1 MAQMTDKEVVDWVL
15 ACRREADDAKRD
27 RMELN
32 EDNFDMYHLK
42 HDFSHKQ
49 EGQSQEILSKVAM
62 AVEQIRSF
70 FQQSL
75 VNLGDWWRAE
85 AYFPGTER
93 GMLIR
98 PEEITKLTSFKL
110 EQAKY
115 FNHVGNEIQSG
126 LLGALVISKISGQM
140 VDKPKFVAR
149 RKGRGKSLKRW
160 VEKIEDKTW
169 QLKFDIVRQEN
180 FYPDPTG
187 AGLYLVEDS
196 WVDLHEVKK
205 LAEGDEA
212 IYSAEAVNQ
221 IGVGDADS
229 EQEFNKAR
237 ETGQNV
243 SIGGHRPKVKLT
255 ELWGTFLDKQGN
267 VCYENHVATVAND
280 TILIRKPEPNPLWH
294 QKNPHVFSPL
304 IEVANSVWH
313 KAVMDAPTMHNRSM
327 IELYNLMVDGAMQQV
342 HAIKQLRKD
351 ALDNPSQV
359 SDGIKY
365 GQTLTVNSMLPPGAK
380 VLEPVTAVQLPS
392 EVFNVYNIEQQEFN
406 SSAMSSDAR
415 MGISNDR
422 TSATATV
429 ESSQTITTVFQGM
442 GKNFESSQIM
452 PELEIA
458 WQTVAQNWDLIA
470 KEEFVSLFGQQR
482 GLELAQIPA
491 EEVFAA
497 TVGAV
502 KFRVYGI
509 SLTLARAQEFQRL
522 TQLLQIVAGSPQ
534 LLEEF
539 MRKYSMTKV
548 LGEIMSALNI
558 DKYKLEISHAEQA
571 TMAGPD
577 QGAPEQG
584 GPDMNS
590 QTPQA
595 GGQSIAD
602 LMGPT
607 VSQASFPGSPALAG
621 GG

>member
-1 MAQMTDKEVVDWVL
+1 MAKMTDKEVVDWVL
-15 ACRREADDAKRD
+15 ACRREAEDAKRD

-85 AYFPGTER
+85 AYFPGTEQ

-126 LLGALVISKISGQM
+126 LLGSLVISKISGEM
-140 VDKPKFVAR
+140 EDKPKFVAR
-149 RKGRGKSLKRW
+149 KKGRGKQLKRW

-169 QLKFDIVRQEN
+169 KLKFEVVRQEN
-180 FYPDPTG
+180 FYPDPSG
-187 AGLYLVEDS
+187 AGLYQVEDS
-196 WVDLHEVKK
+196 WVDLFEIKK

-212 IYSAEAVNQ
+212 IYDMEAVNR
-221 IGVGDADS
+221 IGRGDADA

-237 ETGQNV
+237 ETGQNTAV
-243 SIGGHRPKVKLT
+243 GGHRPKVKLT
-255 ELWGTFLDKQGN
+255 EFWGTILDKEGN
-267 VCYENHVATVAND
+267 VCYENCVATVAND
-280 TILIRKPEPNPLWH
+280 TILIRKPTSNPLWH
-294 QKNPHVFSPL
+294 QRRPHVFSPL

-342 HAIKQLRKD
+342 HATKQLRKD
-351 ALDNPSQV
+351 CLDNPAQV

-380 VLEPVTAVQLPS
+380 VLEPVTSVQLPA
-392 EVFNVYNIEQQEFN
+392 EVFQVFNIEQQEFN

-422 TSATATV
+422 ISATATV

-482 GLELAQIPA
+482 GLELSQIPA

-522 TQLLQIVAGSPQ
+522 TQLLQIVASSPQ
-534 LLEEF
+534 LMEEF
-539 MRKYSMTKV
+539 ARKYSFTKV

-558 DKYKLEISHAEQA
+558 DKYKLEIPPAEQA
-571 TMAGPD
+571 TMADPE
-577 QGAPEQG
+577 QGAPEMG

-607 VSQASFPGSPALAG
+607 VSQTNFPGSPALAG
-621 GG
+621 A